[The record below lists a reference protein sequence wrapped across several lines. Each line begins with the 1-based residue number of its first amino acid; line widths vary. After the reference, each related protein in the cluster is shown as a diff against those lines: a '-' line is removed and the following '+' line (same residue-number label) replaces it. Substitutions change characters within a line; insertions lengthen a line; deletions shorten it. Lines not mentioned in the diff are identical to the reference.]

1 MRASTTFRRLA
12 QDVDGRDKPGHDG
25 RKRTRPDFGQ
35 QPRYCLSMLRLF
47 TLLLAFIAA
56 APLRADPIADAL
68 ASSTQVTA
76 FLDALWAD
84 AQKRGIT
91 RATFDQALAGFTPDA
106 RVIAVTRREPEY
118 GKPIGLYVASIAS
131 KSNIATGA
139 AKATA
144 WAGVLDAV
152 EAKYGV
158 ERAIVLAL
166 WGIESSFGA
175 GADRWDVIRSLATL
189 AQAGYRD
196 PYFRNELLVAL
207 RILQEGHI
215 SRERML
221 GSWAGAMGQPQFM
234 PSSFYQYAVDFTGD
248 GRRDIWTSVPDV
260 LASIANYLARSGWQ
274 RGLPWGFEVALPQGF
289 DYRVSRGAFAE
300 WMAHGVRRADA
311 GAMPSAGEAFLLFP
325 SGAAGPAFLVT
336 GNFNVIKLYNNSDV
350 YALAVGHLAD
360 RIGGGAPFRAAWPK
374 DDPQLSRNAR
384 IALQR
389 KLASLGYAVKDFAG
403 RLDFDQRDAIRDL
416 QVKNGM
422 VPDGHPTPALLE
434 KLGINLQ

>member
-1 MRASTTFRRLA
+1 MAGT
-12 QDVDGRDKPGHDG
+12 KPGHDG
-25 RKRTRPDFGQ
+25 GKRTRADFKRQ
-35 QPRYCLSMLRLF
+35 LRYCSPMLRVLAIIAA
-47 TLLLAFIAA
+47 LLSWA
-56 APLRADPIADAL
+56 APLRADPIADTL
-68 ASSTQVTA
+68 ASSAQVGA

-91 RATFDQALAGFTPDA
+91 RATFDQALAGFAPDA
-106 RVIAVTRREPEY
+106 RVIAATRREPEY
-118 GKPIGLYVASIAS
+118 GKPVGLYIGSIAS

-139 AKATA
+139 AKASQ
-144 WAGVLDAV
+144 WAGVLDAI

-158 ERAIVLAL
+158 ERGIVLAL

-189 AQAGYRD
+189 AEARYRD

-207 RILQEGHI
+207 KILQEGHI
-215 SRERML
+215 ARERML

-260 LASIANYLARSGWQ
+260 LASIANYMARSGWQ
-274 RGLPWGFEVALPQGF
+274 RGLPWGFEAALPQGF
-289 DYRVSRGAFAE
+289 DYRMSRGTFAE
-300 WMAHGVRRADA
+300 WTRRGVRRADG
-311 GAMPSAGEAFLLFP
+311 GALPDAGEAFLLFP
-325 SGAAGPAFLVT
+325 SGAVGPAFLVSA
-336 GNFNVIKLYNNSDV
+336 NFNAIKLYNNSDV

-360 RIGGGAPFRAAWPK
+360 RMYGGAPFRAAWPK
-374 DDPQLSRNAR
+374 DDPQLSRDAR

-403 RLDFDQRDAIRDL
+403 RLDFEQRDYIRDL

-422 VPDGHPTPALLE
+422 VADGHPTPALLAR
-434 KLGINLQ
+434 LVINLQ